1 LNAGIEAT
9 CALAAVAMLAP
20 SVRIEDGD
28 DPPRVV
34 TASKGVE
41 TTYVTRTI
49 EGFTVHVD
57 SALLAETVDDDAA
70 RAARATGE
78 RALAV
83 LSSHLFQI
91 ARSVRA
97 ESLAKLRSIPI
108 FLSHA
113 DPVAKCACYHPSP
126 EWLRQNGFDPRKAKS
141 VEIAQ
146 AGAFIDWTHEQPWM
160 VLHELA
166 HGYDDLH
173 LDPAT
178 DLGRELESLFEQA
191 KQSGTYDEVL
201 HWPGDRQRHYALNT
215 SEEYFAESVEAW
227 FGANDFFPF
236 VRAELLHHDPALADF
251 LRRVLGEP
259 ITSRTP

>member
-1 LNAGIEAT
+1 MKPVIVAV
-9 CALAAVAMLAP
+9 CALVALATRAP
-20 SVRIEDGD
+20 RVPVEDGD
-28 DPPRVV
+28 DAPRVV
-34 TASKGVE
+34 TTSRGIE
-41 TTYVTRTI
+41 TTYLTRAI

-57 SALLAETVDDDAA
+57 SALLAGAADDDAA

-97 ESLAKLRSIPI
+97 EPLARLRSIPI
-108 FLSHA
+108 FLSHS

-126 EWLRQNGFDPRKAKS
+126 EWLHRNGFDPRKAKS

-146 AGAFIDWTHEQPWM
+146 AAAFVDWTREQPWM

-166 HGYDDLH
+166 HGYDDLF

-178 DLGRELESLFEQA
+178 DLGRELEALFEAA
-191 KQSGTYDEVL
+191 KDSGRYDEVL
-201 HWPGDRQRHYALNT
+201 HWTGGRQRHYALNT
-215 SEEYFAESVEAW
+215 SEECFAEAVEAW

-236 VRAELLHHDPALADF
+236 VRAELLHHDPALANF
-251 LRRVLGEP
+251 LRKVLGEP